1 MPHEEA
7 LTVGSWMANSCM
19 SLMVDGQGKL
29 PEPGVVMLNLIAMV
43 HQTHRCE
50 ELLVQIVAVG
60 YEP

>member
-7 LTVGSWMANSCM
+7 LTVGSRMANSGM

-29 PEPGVVMLNLIAMV
+29 TVQGVAMLYLTVMA

-50 ELLVQIVAVG
+50 EVLV
-60 YEP
+60 